1 MGTTGCA
8 VRFRKVGA
16 GAYTEGLPLWYDPA
30 ATECRGSL
38 VNLSPGTA
46 YEAEMSVTGAVLATR
61 TVLFTTWSN
70 TVPIQSTVN
79 VPSGSATLDVTS
91 GGSPA
96 GYVVYQGAPG
106 VLDAANGQ
114 PYNIY
119 VNASYVVI
127 RGFTLR
133 GAQQHAIRISDTVT
147 DVIIEDNDISGWGR
161 SRGGN
166 LGVNADSGVYA
177 FCKAG
182 AVLTRVTIQRNEIYN
197 PRYNSNSWS
206 DGHPEGPQGITMEL
220 CPGNHVIRHNEVFST
235 NGNYFNDGISG
246 SDNVSTTG
254 FPNADSDI
262 YGNEVSN
269 AWDDGIEAEGGNR
282 NVRIWGNYIDR
293 TGTGIASTITSV
305 GPLYMFR
312 NVYNRSR
319 FLGSVPLDSD
329 ERQSMFK
336 AGSDAGFANG
346 RRYVFHNTTLQAQG
360 TGR

>member
-1 MGTTGCA
+1 
-8 VRFRKVGA
+8 
-16 GAYTEGLPLWYDPA
+16 
-30 ATECRGSL
+30 
-38 VNLSPGTA
+38 
-46 YEAEMSVTGAVLATR
+46 
-61 TVLFTTWSN
+61 
-70 TVPIQSTVN
+70 
-79 VPSGSATLDVTS
+79 
-91 GGSPA
+91 
-96 GYVVYQGAPG
+96 
-106 VLDAANGQ
+106 
-114 PYNIY
+114 
-119 VNASYVVI
+119 
-127 RGFTLR
+127 
-133 GAQQHAIRISDTVT
+133 
-147 DVIIEDNDISGWGR
+147 
-161 SRGGN
+161 
-166 LGVNADSGVYA
+166 VNADSGVYA

-360 TGR
+360 EGAYNGLGASAGMGGTASNRQLRNTVSRNNIWHVWRANSSAFYEVGLDNDLARDMYSGSAGATIVNGINATPTYRSGHGWQSESGGLYQLQAGTAGADQGLLIPNFNDGFLGAGPTSARPRAARRQ

>member
-166 LGVNADSGVYA
+166 LG
-177 FCKAG
+177 
-182 AVLTRVTIQRNEIYN
+182 
-197 PRYNSNSWS
+197 
-206 DGHPEGPQGITMEL
+206 
-220 CPGNHVIRHNEVFST
+220 
-235 NGNYFNDGISG
+235 
-246 SDNVSTTG
+246 
-254 FPNADSDI
+254 
-262 YGNEVSN
+262 
-269 AWDDGIEAEGGNR
+269 
-282 NVRIWGNYIDR
+282 
-293 TGTGIASTITSV
+293 
-305 GPLYMFR
+305 
-312 NVYNRSR
+312 
-319 FLGSVPLDSD
+319 
-329 ERQSMFK
+329 
-336 AGSDAGFANG
+336 
-346 RRYVFHNTTLQAQG
+346 
-360 TGR
+360 